1 VPTWTLHDIENA
13 LRASWAADTCSPDDQ
28 ERAGWQAGNPAWGHC
43 DITALLLHDLL
54 GGDLIVGEVHQDG
67 TQHGFHWW
75 NRLPSGI
82 EIDLTRDQ
90 FRTGQVISAARVV
103 PRPAG
108 RPPRRDAEYQLL
120 RRRVADRLGPL
131 PGGA

>member
-1 VPTWTLHDIENA
+1 MPTWTLHDIENA

-28 ERAGWQAGNPAWGHC
+28 ERAGWHAGNPAWGHC
-43 DITALLLHDLL
+43 DITALVLHDLL
-54 GGDLIVGEVHQDG
+54 GGDLVVGEVHRDG

-90 FRTGQVISAARVV
+90 FRDGQVISAARVV
-103 PRPAG
+103 ARPPG

-120 RRRVADRLGPL
+120 RRRVAGRLE
-131 PGGA
+131 